1 MQAAGRCA
9 KMIHMAN
16 VRNYAKELDKIMDA
30 LRRENKR
37 PTLLLHA
44 CCAPCL
50 SAVLERLTAAFDV
63 TVLFYNPNIAPEAE
77 YEKRAAEL
85 ARLIREMPAAQGVQM
100 VCAPYDAREFLDAV
114 RGLEQVPEGGERCF
128 ACYRLRLEAAA
139 RYAKA
144 NGFDYFTT
152 TLSISPLKNA
162 AKLNEIGEALAAQ
175 YGVAHL
181 PADFKKKEGYKRS
194 IELSR
199 AYGLYRQDFC
209 GCVFSKRER
218 MKKEDGSHT

>member
-1 MQAAGRCA
+1 
-9 KMIHMAN
+9 
-16 VRNYAKELDKIMDA
+16 MDA

-44 CCAPCL
+44 CCAPCS

-100 VCAPYDAREFLDAV
+100 VCAPYDAKEFLDAV
-114 RGLEQVPEGGERCF
+114 RGLEQVPEGGERCERCF
-128 ACYRLRLEAAA
+128 RLRLGRIDIVDRKSVRFVCYRLRLEAAA

>member
-1 MQAAGRCA
+1 
-9 KMIHMAN
+9 MIHMAN

-44 CCAPCL
+44 CCAPCS

-100 VCAPYDAREFLDAV
+100 VCAPYDAKEFLDAV

-128 ACYRLRLEAAA
+128 VCYRLRLEAAA

-152 TLSISPLKNA
+152 TLSISPRGA
-162 AKLNEIGEALAAQ
+162 CRAVRRGA
-175 YGVAHL
+175 
-181 PADFKKKEGYKRS
+181 PAGR
-194 IELSR
+194 L
-199 AYGLYRQDFC
+199 
-209 GCVFSKRER
+209 
-218 MKKEDGSHT
+218 